1 MNQIREEFRKLR
13 LEIDQIKLD
22 MCTKEQFS
30 RLEVRV
36 QKLEVQGPKN
46 PQIDFLKQNLAKLDP
61 ANRSCCL
68 NSFEENDAVIRTALI
83 EKMLVDNGGFEK
95 ETVSPSWYV
104 MSLYP

>member
-1 MNQIREEFRKLR
+1 MLREHGATRRGSQSSWTRPASVSEIRVEMNEVKTSFSKLDSSVNQIREEFRKLR

-46 PQIDFLKQNLAKLDP
+46 PQIDFLKQNLL
-61 ANRSCCL
+61 L
-68 NSFEENDAVIRTALI
+68 TQIR
-83 EKMLVDNGGFEK
+83 V
-95 ETVSPSWYV
+95 P
-104 MSLYP
+104 